1 MLRTVTREARRFQPR
16 RFQAALTELDM
27 HLSVANAANYKRRLT
42 ETDEQLPYR
51 PLYMDNAATTPLD
64 PRVVDAMLPFNMGYY
79 GNPHSSSHAYGWQ
92 AEAAVEHARKQV
104 AQLIG
109 AEPSEIIF
117 TSGATESNNLAI
129 KGAARFYGTKKKH
142 IITSQIEHK
151 CILDSCRY
159 LEATEGFKVTYLKP
173 EVSGRISVEQIEEA
187 LTPETVLVS
196 IMAVNNEVGVQQDIA
211 AFGALCKSKKVHFH
225 TDAAQMVGKIPIDV
239 KAMNISMMSLS
250 GHKIYGPKGIGA
262 IYVSKRPRVR
272 LEPLISGGGQER
284 GLRSGT
290 LPSPLA
296 IGLGAAC
303 QVAHEEMEN
312 DHQRI
317 KYLSDKFRN
326 RVMSQLEKV
335 VLNGSEESNY
345 PGILNMSFAG
355 VEGESL
361 LMRLPGVSLSSGS
374 ACTSASLE
382 PSYVLRAMGSDVDLA
397 HSSLRFGIG
406 RFTTEEE
413 IDFTAD
419 ELIKA
424 VNGLRDISPLWDMIQ
439 EGIDL
444 KSIQWGGG
452 HH

>member
-1 MLRTVTREARRFQPR
+1 MGTHPIFESDFDCLTESKKMLRTVTREARRFQPR

-159 LEATEGFKVTYLKP
+159 LEATDGFKVTYLKP
-173 EVSGRISVEQIEEA
+173 EASGRISVEQIEEA

-250 GHKIYGPKGIGA
+250 VHKIYGPKGIGA

-284 GLRSGT
+284 GLRLTISFVKSFT
-290 LPSPLA
+290 NFTDRAHYHHHLQLDSEPLVK
-296 IGLGAAC
+296 L
-303 QVAHEEMEN
+303 H
-312 DHQRI
+312 
-317 KYLSDKFRN
+317 
-326 RVMSQLEKV
+326 
-335 VLNGSEESNY
+335 
-345 PGILNMSFAG
+345 
-355 VEGESL
+355 
-361 LMRLPGVSLSSGS
+361 MR
-374 ACTSASLE
+374 
-382 PSYVLRAMGSDVDLA
+382 
-397 HSSLRFGIG
+397 
-406 RFTTEEE
+406 
-413 IDFTAD
+413 
-419 ELIKA
+419 
-424 VNGLRDISPLWDMIQ
+424 
-439 EGIDL
+439 
-444 KSIQWGGG
+444 
-452 HH
+452 